1 MKINKYKKYHKI
13 KKIHK
18 KQRSNLTL
26 MCKGFYG
33 LKVLESGL
41 ITPKQLET
49 VRRII
54 VKLTKRTSKIL
65 INIFFNQPLTK
76 KPLLSRMGKGSGSI
90 DSWISYIKKGKIFI
104 EIVDLDE
111 KILDKLLKAVQVKIN
126 LKVEIVKREIF
137 DA

>member
-1 MKINKYKKYHKI
+1 MKTNKYKKYHKI
-13 KKIHK
+13 KKIYK
-18 KQRSNLTL
+18 KQRSNLIF
-26 MCKGFYG
+26 MSKGFYG

-49 VRRII
+49 VRRVI

-104 EIVDLDE
+104 EILDLDE

-126 LKVEIVKREIF
+126 LKIEIVKREIF

>member
-1 MKINKYKKYHKI
+1 MKTNKYKKYHKI
-13 KKIHK
+13 NKIYK
-18 KQRSNLTL
+18 KQRSNLIF
-26 MCKGFYG
+26 MHKGFYG

-54 VKLTKRTSKIL
+54 VKLTKRRSKIL

-76 KPLLSRMGKGSGSI
+76 KPLLSRMGKGSGNI
-90 DSWISYIKKGKIFI
+90 ESWISYIKKGKIFI
-104 EIVDLDE
+104 EILDLDE

-126 LKVEIVKREIF
+126 LKIEIVKREIF